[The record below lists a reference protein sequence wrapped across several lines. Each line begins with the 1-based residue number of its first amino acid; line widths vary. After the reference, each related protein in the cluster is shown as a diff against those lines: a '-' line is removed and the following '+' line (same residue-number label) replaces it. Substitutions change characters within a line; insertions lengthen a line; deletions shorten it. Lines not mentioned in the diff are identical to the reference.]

1 MLKFVGRR
9 LIQMAFLFFLF
20 LTLVFFLLQAQ
31 PGDITAQFLD
41 PNIPAEIRAQIVER
55 LGLDGSVWQQW
66 WNYITNFVTGN
77 LGVSFQQY
85 PRPVFDVIAERIP
98 RTLFLFTF
106 ATLLSYVMG
115 FVLGKRLAWRR
126 GGFSEHAVTISGV
139 LLYTVFYP
147 WFAILMIL
155 FFASGLGWFPING
168 FLTPTFW
175 RNAPFTGNE
184 VFAQMIFSIVIGAV
198 IALGTMVLARRQKE
212 RSTARLIRYLG
223 YSASLASIF
232 FYWFSRDEM
241 RPYAW
246 DIVHHSILPIITLAL
261 IAFAGV
267 MLLTRSSMLET
278 LKEDY
283 ILTAQAKGVKDK
295 DIRDR
300 HAARNALLPVV
311 TSFVLGLAFIIGG
324 GVVTE
329 TVFSWPGMGSLLLTA
344 TVAEDVPVAT
354 GALAFIGVL
363 ALFAHLVV
371 DILYAVLDPRIRF
384 QSGN

>member
-1 MLKFVGRR
+1 VLKFIGRR

-41 PNIPAEIRAQIVER
+41 PTIPAEIRAQLIER
-55 LGLDGSVWQQW
+55 LGLDGSIWQQW

-85 PRPVFDVIAERIP
+85 PRSVIDVIAERIP

-106 ATLLSYVMG
+106 ATLLSYVLG
-115 FVLGKRLAWRR
+115 FSLGKRLAWRR
-126 GGFSEHAVTISGV
+126 GGFSEHSVTISGV

-175 RNAPFTGNE
+175 RNAPYSGNE
-184 VFAQMIFSIVIGAV
+184 VFAQMLLSLVVMAV
-198 IALGTMVLARRQKE
+198 ILLATKWFASRQDE
-212 RSTARLIRYLG
+212 RSSARLVRWIG
-223 YSASLASIF
+223 YGSGVGFMVVFWLTKP
-232 FYWFSRDEM
+232 EM
-241 RPYAW
+241 RPFAQ
-246 DIVHHSILPIITLAL
+246 DIAHHSILPIVTLSL
-261 IAFAGV
+261 IAFAGT
-267 MLLTRSSMLET
+267 MLLTRGAMLET

-283 ILTAQAKGVKDK
+283 ILTAQAKGVPEK
-295 DIRDR
+295 DIRDK

-311 TSFVLGLAFIIGG
+311 TSLVLGLAFIIGG

-354 GALAFIGVL
+354 GALAFIGIL
-363 ALFAHLVV
+363 ALIAHLVV
-371 DILYAVLDPRIRF
+371 DILYAVLDPRIRI
-384 QSGN
+384 QDSN

>member
-9 LIQMAFLFFLF
+9 LVQMVFLFFLF
-20 LTLVFFLLQAQ
+20 LTLVFFLLEAQ
-31 PGDITAQFLD
+31 PGDITSQFLD
-41 PNIPAEIRAQIVER
+41 PTIPAEVRQQLVER
-55 LGLDGSVWQQW
+55 LGLEGGVWSRW

-85 PRPVFDVIAERIP
+85 PRPVIDVIGERIP

-106 ATLLSYVMG
+106 ATLLAYVIG
-115 FVLGKRLAWRR
+115 FTLGKRLAWKR
-126 GGFSEHAVTISGV
+126 GGFSEHAITVSGV

-147 WFAILMIL
+147 WFAIIMIL

-168 FLTPTFW
+168 FLDPQFW
-175 RNAPFTGNE
+175 RNAPYTGNE
-184 VFAQMIFSIVIGAV
+184 VFGQMILTLV
-198 IALGTMVLARRQKE
+198 IAGLIVGFTAWYARRQKE
-212 RSTARLIRYLG
+212 RSTGRIVRILG
-223 YSASLASIF
+223 YGSAIGFLVVF
-232 FYWFSRDEM
+232 WLVRDDM
-241 RPYAW
+241 RPFAL
-246 DIVHHSILPIITLAL
+246 DIIHHSILPIVTLAL

-267 MLLTRSSMLET
+267 MLLTRGSMLET

-283 ILTAQAKGVKDK
+283 ILTAQAKGVPER

-354 GALAFIGVL
+354 GALAFVGIL
-363 ALFAHLVV
+363 ALIAHLIV
-371 DILYAVLDPRIRF
+371 DILYAILDPRIRI
-384 QSGN
+384 QTGN

>member
-1 MLKFVGRR
+1 MLKFIGRR
-9 LIQMAFLFFLF
+9 LVQMTFLFFLF
-20 LTLVFFLLQAQ
+20 LTLVFFLLLAQ

-41 PNIPAEIRAQIVER
+41 PSIPAEVRAQIAER
-55 LGLDGSVWQQW
+55 LGLGGGVWQQW

-85 PRPVFDVIAERIP
+85 PRPVIDVIVERIP

-106 ATLLSYVMG
+106 ATLLSYVLG
-115 FVLGKRLAWRR
+115 FSLGKRLAWKR
-126 GGFSEHAVTISGV
+126 GGFSEHSVTISGV

-147 WFAILMIL
+147 WFAIIMIL

-175 RNAPFTGNE
+175 RNAPYTGNE
-184 VFAQMIFSIVIGAV
+184 VFAQMLLSLVVTAV
-198 IALGTMVLARRQKE
+198 ILLGAKWFASRQDE
-212 RSTARLIRYLG
+212 RSTARLVRWIG
-223 YSASLASIF
+223 YGLAF
-232 FYWFSRDEM
+232 GFMAVFWLTKPEM
-241 RPYAW
+241 RPFAL
-246 DIVHHSILPIITLAL
+246 DIAHHSVLPIVTLSL
-261 IAFAGV
+261 VAFAGT
-267 MLLTRSSMLET
+267 MLLTRGAMLET

-283 ILTAQAKGVKDK
+283 ILTARAKGVPEK
-295 DIRDR
+295 DIRDK

-311 TSFVLGLAFIIGG
+311 TSLVIGLAFIIGG

-354 GALAFIGVL
+354 GALAFIGIL
-363 ALFAHLVV
+363 ALIAHLVV
-371 DILYAVLDPRIRF
+371 DILYAVLDAPVRF
-384 QSGN
+384 S